1 MNMPKCPDFLHDPKL
16 DAEIK
21 AMPKITIKDL
31 FANMISP
38 KEEIEHARMF
48 YDSKIKGFNVHPDAV
63 LDVARGNRN
72 VLIKAKKWTTE
83 DQEFYEDLK
92 SYYSKYVEDL
102 AEFEKGEL
110 QYNPC

>member
-1 MNMPKCPDFLHDPKL
+1 MPKCPDFLHDPEL
-16 DAEIK
+16 DARIK

-48 YDSKIKGFNVHPDAV
+48 YDAKMKGFNIHPDVV

-83 DQEFYEDLK
+83 DQEFYEELK
-92 SYYSKYVEDL
+92 LHYSKYVADL

-110 QYNPC
+110 

>member
-38 KEEIEHARMF
+38 KEEIEFAREF
-48 YDSKIKGFNVHPDAV
+48 YDAKLKGFNIHPDAV
-63 LDVARGNRN
+63 PGFARGYRN

-83 DQEFYEDLK
+83 DQEFYEYIKSEYGEYIKDL
-92 SYYSKYVEDL
+92 S
-102 AEFEKGEL
+102 EFEKKEL
-110 QYNPC
+110 

>member
-21 AMPKITIKDL
+21 AMPKITIGDL
-31 FANMISP
+31 FTNMISP
-38 KEEIEHARMF
+38 KEEIEHARIF
-48 YDSKIKGFNVHPDAV
+48 YDSKMKGFNIHPDAV

-83 DQEFYEDLK
+83 DQEFYKYIK
-92 SYYSKYVEDL
+92 SEYGKYIKDIT
-102 AEFEKGEL
+102 EFEKGEL
-110 QYNPC
+110 QYNLC